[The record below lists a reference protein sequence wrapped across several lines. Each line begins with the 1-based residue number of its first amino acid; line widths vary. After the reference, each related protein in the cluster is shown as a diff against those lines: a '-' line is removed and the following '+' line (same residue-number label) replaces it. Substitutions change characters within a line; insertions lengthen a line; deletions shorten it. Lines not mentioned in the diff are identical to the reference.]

1 MSEKKIAIYPG
12 TFDPITLG
20 HVDIIERGSK
30 LFDEIIVTIAINLSK
45 EPLFNSDERED
56 MIKDAV
62 KHLPN
67 VRVAVFDGQ
76 VVDFARKNNAL
87 VIIRGL
93 RAISD
98 FEYEFQMALMNRHL
112 HDMISTVFLMPH
124 EEYTYLNSSIVKN
137 VASFGGDIKKFVTE
151 FVENKLVEKIKKGD
165 LK

>member
-1 MSEKKIAIYPG
+1 MSQNKIAIYPG

-20 HVDIIERGSK
+20 HVDIVERASK
-30 LFDEIIVTIAINLSK
+30 LFDEVIVTIAINLSK
-45 EPLFNSDERED
+45 EPLFNSEERKK
-56 MIKDAV
+56 MIADAV

-67 VRVAVFDGQ
+67 VRVAVFDGL
-76 VVDFARKNNAL
+76 VVDFARKNDAT

-112 HDMISTVFLMPH
+112 HETISTVFLMPH

-151 FVENKLVEKIKKGD
+151 FVEQKLIEKIKNGD